1 MNNQSYTIP
10 KLNTCKGDLSKSWYV
25 YFVFSDGKTKKQFRF
40 KTGINYFHT
49 KKEREL
55 EGKNMS
61 DTLLIQLKSGWN
73 PFTNQ
78 VKEEKVNFTIVQAF
92 DDMLAIKKA
101 YITKRSYRT
110 YFEETRLFKTWL
122 TLRKFDK
129 IFIHNFTNL
138 QARMYFDWLLK
149 DKGYCGKTH
158 NNHYACLRTFF
169 NAFLERDIIQVSPLK
184 GIKQVKQESGLNTT
198 YSSEEQDRIEKYL
211 LENNKEFFYVTR
223 FIKFC
228 FLRRSE
234 LSGLKVKHIK
244 WANKTI
250 IVPSDS
256 SKSRK
261 NDSVTIPGSLE
272 KYIYEM
278 GILELDP
285 ELYIFGKFFKPSL
298 IRLNREDDFT
308 KYQQEI
314 NKLLEVNSNSSFYSW
329 KHTGVVELYGLTKD
343 PYTVMRQCRH
353 TDVGTT
359 MIYLRALGCGVNED
373 VREW

>member
-1 MNNQSYTIP
+1 MSDQSYTIP
-10 KLNTCKGDLSKSWYV
+10 KLNSCKGDLSKSWYV
-25 YFVFSDGKTKKQFRF
+25 YFVFTEGKNKKQFRF

-55 EGKNMS
+55 EGKNVI
-61 DTLLIQLKSGWN
+61 DNLLTNLKNGWN
-73 PFTNQ
+73 PFTNE
-78 VKEEKVNFTIVQAF
+78 VKEERINITVSQAF
-92 DDMLAIKKA
+92 DEILSIKKA
-101 YITKRSYRT
+101 YITTRSYKT
-110 YFEETRLFKTWL
+110 YFEQTRLFKTFL
-122 TLRKFDK
+122 KTKHLDK
-129 IFIHNFTNL
+129 VFIHNFTNL

-158 NNHYACLRTFF
+158 NNHFACLRTFF
-169 NAFLERDIIQVSPLK
+169 NALLERDVIQVSPLK

-198 YSSEEQDRIEKYL
+198 YSSLEQTKIEKYL
-211 LENNKEFFYVTR
+211 LKNNKPFFYVTR

-234 LSGLKVKHIK
+234 LSGLKVKHIN
-244 WANKTI
+244 WINKTI
-250 IVPSDS
+250 IIPSDS

-261 NDSVTIPGSLE
+261 NDSVTIPKTLE
-272 KYIYEM
+272 GFISEM
-278 GILELDP
+278 GILDLDP
-285 ELYIFGKFFKPSL
+285 ELYIFGKLFIPSFT
-298 IRLNREDDFT
+298 RLNREDDFT
-308 KYQQEI
+308 KYQQAINKTLEI
-314 NKLLEVNSNSSFYSW
+314 NIRSSFYSW